1 MLTNFKFALYFQEVS
16 IELSPKMFRN
26 YTETDYEG
34 IWAVEMEQSLLQKIA
49 VRSEVEQTR
58 SIPPQYLRPPKTT

>member
-1 MLTNFKFALYFQEVS
+1 MFQ
-16 IELSPKMFRN
+16 N

-34 IWAVEMEQSLLQKIA
+34 IWAVEMEQSLLQKFA

-58 SIPPQYLRPPKTT
+58 SIPPQYLRPPKIT